1 MSDEAVLFLNRRE
14 GGRRI
19 SKQCI
24 EEQIHRVLVVE
35 VREREMDALTLLGIV
50 VDLVRTIISVLTNK
64 ELVVGR
70 VVTLDDGTEDTVA
83 L

>member
-1 MSDEAVLFLNRRE
+1 MPDEAILFLNRRE

-19 SKQCI
+19 SKQYI